1 MNSVFIATP
10 VSRRPTWQYT
20 RSLLNT
26 ALELQRRGV
35 EFTHEFVVGCAIAA
49 KARNQLV
56 ALFLASKK
64 QSLIFID
71 DDMGWTAEGFMRLA
85 ESDKDVVAGVGR
97 RRDQKVSYCYKQLKG
112 GKTEGANVEVA
123 AVGAAF
129 IKIDR
134 SAIKR
139 MIAADPNCG
148 RMGVVRRNAEH
159 QRLIPYYHIFR
170 TPDDEG
176 EDYDFCRRFRAL
188 GGEVWVC
195 PDIELAHVGESEFK
209 GRLSDVHQVSRDA
222 SATPR

>member
-10 VSRRPTWQYT
+10 VARKPAWQYT

-64 QSLIFID
+64 DSMVFID
-71 DDMGWTAEGFMRLA
+71 DDMGWNVEGFMRLA
-85 ESDKDVVAGVGR
+85 ASDKDVIAGVGR
-97 RRDQKVSYCYKQLKG
+97 RRAQDVSYCYKALKG
-112 GKTEGANVEVA
+112 GRTEGANVEVS

-129 IKIDR
+129 MKISR
-134 SAIKR
+134 TAIKR
-139 MIAADPNCG
+139 MIAADPDCG
-148 RMGVVRRNAEH
+148 RMGVVRRNSEH
-159 QRLIPYYHIFR
+159 QRLIPYFHIFR

-176 EDYDFCRRFRAL
+176 EDYDFCRRYRAL
-188 GGEVWVC
+188 GGDIWVC
-195 PDIELAHVGESEFK
+195 PDIELSHVGETEFK
-209 GRLSDVHQVSRDA
+209 GRLSEHVHKV
-222 SATPR
+222 P

>member
-10 VSRRPTWQYT
+10 VARKPAWQYT
-20 RSLLNT
+20 RSLLHT

-64 QSLIFID
+64 DSLVFID
-71 DDMGWTAEGFMRLA
+71 DDMGWNVEGFMRLA
-85 ESDKDVVAGVGR
+85 ESDKDVIAGVGR
-97 RRDQKVSYCYKQLKG
+97 RRCQDVSYCYKSLKG
-112 GKTEGANVEVA
+112 GRTEGANIEVS

-129 IKIDR
+129 MKISR
-134 SAIKR
+134 TAIKR
-139 MIAADPNCG
+139 MIAADPDCG

-159 QRLIPYYHIFR
+159 QRLIPYFHIFR

-176 EDYDFCRRFRAL
+176 EDYDFCRRYRAS
-188 GGEVWVC
+188 GGSVWVC
-195 PDIELAHVGESEFK
+195 PDIELSHVGDTEFK
-209 GRLSDVHQVSRDA
+209 GRLSDVHKV
-222 SATPR
+222 P

>member
-10 VSRRPTWQYT
+10 VARKPSWQYT

-35 EFTHEFVVGCAIAA
+35 EFTHEFVVGCAVAA

-64 QSLIFID
+64 DSLVFID
-71 DDMGWTAEGFMRLA
+71 DDMGWRTEDFMRLV

-97 RRDQKVSYCYKQLKG
+97 RRDQKVSYCYKALKG
-112 GKTEGANVEVA
+112 GRTEGANVEVA

-129 IKIDR
+129 MKIDR
-134 SAIKR
+134 SVFKKI
-139 MIAADPNCG
+139 IASDPQCG

-159 QRLIPYYHIFR
+159 QRLIPYYHIFHS
-170 TPDDEG
+170 PDDEG
-176 EDYDFCRRFRAL
+176 EDYDFCRTWRGL
-188 GGEVWVC
+188 GGSVWVC
-195 PDIELAHVGESEFK
+195 PDIELSHVGESEFK
-209 GRLSDVHQVSRDA
+209 GRLSEHVHQV
-222 SATPR
+222 P